1 MSFREKKRTNAK
13 KNKRLWSSLAVLLM
27 ALILLAGCGSA
38 GSGAPDSGNAAADKA
53 SVNSE
58 LSKARNDSKGEGS
71 DLNRESDSQLKGTD
85 TSAVPSTAAPADSL
99 NRKLIYKANLTMEVK
114 NYAQAQT
121 ELRNLVAASGAYLLE
136 FTENTSS
143 SEIGG
148 NFTIKVASGG
158 FNSLLDAM
166 EKMNPAKQRN
176 VTSQDVTEEYVD
188 LAARLKAKEVVE
200 ARLLSFMEKAAKTD
214 ELLAFSAE
222 LGKVQE
228 EIERI
233 KGRMRFLDQN
243 VELSTIE
250 LRMYQPIGGAFVSD
264 GRSPLGQQLVATVNK
279 SIEVLLS
286 VLRGILIMLAA
297 LLPIAAASLILAI
310 PGWFYFRHRR
320 RKAEASRKEVRPAD
334 RDHHFLVK
342 ETSEEEKKP
351 D

>member
-1 MSFREKKRTNAK
+1 MSITEKNQTNPKKR
-13 KNKRLWSSLAVLLM
+13 KRFGSSLAVLLM
-27 ALILLAGCGSA
+27 LVILLAGCGS
-38 GSGAPDSGNAAADKA
+38 GSSAPDSGNAAAYKA
-53 SVNSE
+53 AVTSE
-58 LSKARNDSKGEGS
+58 LSKAKNDSKREGS
-71 DLNRESDSQLKGTD
+71 EFNKEPDSQLAEPD
-85 TSAVPSTAAPADSL
+85 SAAVPSATAPADSL

-148 NFTIKVASGG
+148 NFTIKVASGE

-200 ARLLSFMEKAAKTD
+200 TRLLSFMEKATKTD
-214 ELLAFSAE
+214 ELLAFSTE

-264 GRSPLGQQLVATVNK
+264 GRSPFGQQLAATVNK

-286 VLRGILIMLAA
+286 VLRGILIMVAA
-297 LLPIAAASLILAI
+297 LLPIAAASLMVFI
-310 PGWFYFRHRR
+310 PVWFYLRHRR
-320 RKAEASRKEVRPAD
+320 RKAEASRKEVRQAG
-334 RDHHFLVK
+334 RDPHFLVK

-351 D
+351 E